1 MNEHA
6 LITIDDLH
14 FRYETSQALI
24 FNGLSATIAASE
36 ITAILGPNGVG
47 KTTLLHILIG
57 LLPFQSGAVY
67 LANHPLDSYSRTEMS
82 RLIGL
87 VPQLE
92 RIPFPFSVYE
102 YVSMGRAP
110 HIGMLGTPG
119 QKDQRR
125 VDQVLEILDLQNLR
139 HRSVDELSGGE
150 SQLVRIARAMV
161 QEPHVLLLDEPTAH
175 LDLGNK
181 HRILEVLQALV
192 DDRTS
197 VIFTTHD
204 PDAAFAIAGQALLI
218 YETSA
223 LAFGPVEKV
232 LTSKNLSHAY
242 RLPVEVRR
250 VDGRFIVM
258 RKEEND

>member
-6 LITIDDLH
+6 LITIDDLR
-14 FRYETSQALI
+14 FRYETSQAWI
-24 FNGLSATIAASE
+24 FNNLTAMISASE

-57 LLPFQSGAVY
+57 LLPFQSGLVQ
-67 LANHPLDSYSRTEMS
+67 LANHPLDSYSRREMS

-92 RIPFPFSVYE
+92 RIPFPFSVHE

-110 HIGMLGTPG
+110 YIGMLGTP
-119 QKDQRR
+119 KSEDQRR

-139 HRSVDELSGGE
+139 ARSVDELSGGE

-161 QEPHVLLLDEPTAH
+161 QEPRVLLLDEPTAH

-181 HRILEVLQALV
+181 HRILEVLQSLV

-218 YETSA
+218 HETSA
-223 LAFGPVEKV
+223 LAFGPVENV

-258 RKEEND
+258 RKEENG

>member
-1 MNEHA
+1 MNNNA
-6 LITIDDLH
+6 LIRIDDLH
-14 FRYETSQALI
+14 FRYESSQAWI
-24 FNGLSATIAASE
+24 FKSLTADIPASE

-57 LLPFQSGAVY
+57 LLPIQSGSVL
-67 LANHPLDSYSRTEMS
+67 LADRPLDSYSRGEMS
-82 RLIGL
+82 RAIGL

-92 RIPFPFSVYE
+92 RIPFPYSVDE

-110 HIGMLGTPG
+110 HIGILGTPKAEDQHRIDHVLDALEL
-119 QKDQRR
+119 QK
-125 VDQVLEILDLQNLR
+125 LR
-139 HRSVDELSGGE
+139 KRSVQELSGGE

-161 QEPHVLLLDEPTAH
+161 QEPRVLLLDEPTAH

-181 HRILEVLQALV
+181 HRVLEVLQALV

-218 YETSA
+218 HETSA
-223 LAFGPVEKV
+223 LASGPVDKV
-232 LTSKNLSHAY
+232 LNSKNLSRAY
-242 RLPVEVRR
+242 RLPIEVRR
-250 VDGRFIVM
+250 MDGRFIVL
-258 RKEEND
+258 RKEGND

>member
-1 MNEHA
+1 MNKDA
-6 LITIDDLH
+6 LITIDDLR
-14 FRYETSQALI
+14 FRYDPSQAWI
-24 FNGLSATIAASE
+24 FNSLTATISASE

-57 LLPFQSGAVY
+57 LLPYQSGSIY
-67 LANHPLDSYSRTEMS
+67 LANHPLDSYSRREMS

-92 RIPFPFSVYE
+92 RIPFPFSVNE

-110 HIGMLGTPG
+110 HIGMLGTPS
-119 QKDQRR
+119 QKDQRH
-125 VDQVLEILDLQNLR
+125 VDQVLDILELQNLR
-139 HRSVDELSGGE
+139 ERSVDELSGGE

-161 QEPHVLLLDEPTAH
+161 QEPRVLLLDEPTAH

-181 HRILEVLQALV
+181 HRILEVLQELV
-192 DDRTS
+192 DEHTS

-218 YETSA
+218 HGTSA

-232 LTSKNLSHAY
+232 LTGKNLSRAY

>member
-1 MNEHA
+1 MNEKT
-6 LITIDDLH
+6 LITINDLH
-14 FRYETSQALI
+14 FRYETSPAWI
-24 FNGLSATIAASE
+24 FNNLTAEISASE

-57 LLPFQSGAVY
+57 LLPFQSGSIH
-67 LANHPLDSYSRTEMS
+67 LADQPLGSYSRREMS
-82 RLIGL
+82 RMIGL

-92 RIPFPFSVYE
+92 RIPFPFSVFE

-119 QKDQRR
+119 QKDQLH
-125 VDQVLEILDLQNLR
+125 VDQALDILNLQNLR
-139 HRSVDELSGGE
+139 QRSVDELSGGE
-150 SQLVRIARAMV
+150 SQLVRIARAMA
-161 QEPHVLLLDEPTAH
+161 QEPRILLLDEPTAH

-181 HRILEVLQALV
+181 HRILEVLQSLV

-218 YETSA
+218 HETSA

-258 RKEEND
+258 RKEKKD